1 MENTAVNRDL
11 SSDAGRD
18 WGKEKGMTEDEMG
31 GWHHWLDGITDSMD
45 VSLSEV
51 QELVMDREAWR
62 AAIHGVAK
70 SRTQRRDWTG
80 LGNPVDN
87 FLLCYESLEAED
99 HQTLS
104 LLLSSPLTS
113 TWIWPRV
120 DKRVWW
126 VSGERLVDWLFPLTP
141 FLLGSGQVS
150 PLKPRALVRGPH
162 F

>member
-1 MENTAVNRDL
+1 
-11 SSDAGRD
+11 
-18 WGKEKGMTEDEMG
+18 
-31 GWHHWLDGITDSMD
+31 
-45 VSLSEV
+45 
-51 QELVMDREAWR
+51 MDRKAWR

-120 DKRVWW
+120 DERVWW

-141 FLLGSGQVS
+141 FFLGSGQVS
-150 PLKPRALVRGPH
+150 PLKPRIWSENLAFSCSYVQDSLETAISIFFLCPVGLKVFVHTYSCLTQRVLLSL
-162 F
+162 FF